1 MQTGG
6 AISDQSM
13 LVFCLWA
20 ERALLFKNILGQK
33 VQEVT
38 GSRAVSRRSLRGLG
52 DISGSPLVSVTPTSF
67 LMGHHNF
74 LSKTKKD
81 SVYGPSLSF

>member
-13 LVFCLWA
+13 LVFYLWA
-20 ERALLFKNILGQK
+20 ERALLFKSILGQK

-38 GSRAVSRRSLRGLG
+38 GSRTVSRRSLRGPRG
-52 DISGSPLVSVTPTSF
+52 HKWVTISVCHINILSYGTPQLPF
-67 LMGHHNF
+67 
-74 LSKTKKD
+74 
-81 SVYGPSLSF
+81 